1 MYSFKKQVLLL
12 TLLFVLKGCGIFSS
26 SPPTVP
32 LEKRSLNSV
41 MQEGIETFKNGN
53 FDKAI
58 KIFGYIKDTYPFTP
72 EALIAQ
78 LRLADVYYY
87 KHDYQ
92 NALLSYQQFIKLHPK
107 HKQAPYALYQ
117 AGMCYFHQ
125 IPSIDR
131 DQTPTKNALEIF
143 KRLIKEHPTSRYTK
157 RALIKIKICR
167 EKLAAHEFYV
177 GRFYYRTGRYKSALL
192 RFRNL
197 IENYYELP
205 ISRKAQVYLDR
216 CKSKLKKKQ
225 YNPLLSNE

>member
-12 TLLFVLKGCGIFSS
+12 TLLFVLNGCGIFSS
-26 SPPTVP
+26 SPTVP
-32 LEKRSLNSV
+32 LEEKPLKSL

-58 KIFGYIKDTYPFTP
+58 KIFEYIKDTYPFTP

-192 RFRNL
+192 RLRNL

>member
-1 MYSFKKQVLLL
+1 MN
-12 TLLFVLKGCGIFSS
+12 GCGIFSS

-58 KIFGYIKDTYPFTP
+58 EIFQYVKDTYPFSP
-72 EALIAQ
+72 EALVAQ
-78 LRLADVYYY
+78 LKLADAFYY
-87 KHDYQ
+87 KHDYE

-131 DQTPTKNALEIF
+131 DQTPTKNALEMF
-143 KRLIKEHPTSRYTK
+143 KRLIKEHPKSRYTK

-167 EKLAAHEFYV
+167 EK
-177 GRFYYRTGRYKSALL
+177 
-192 RFRNL
+192 
-197 IENYYELP
+197 
-205 ISRKAQVYLDR
+205 
-216 CKSKLKKKQ
+216 
-225 YNPLLSNE
+225 

>member
-1 MYSFKKQVLLL
+1 MLALR
-12 TLLFVLKGCGIFSS
+12 I
-26 SPPTVP
+26 
-32 LEKRSLNSV
+32 
-41 MQEGIETFKNGN
+41 
-53 FDKAI
+53 
-58 KIFGYIKDTYPFTP
+58 DTYPFSP
-72 EALIAQ
+72 EALVAQ
-78 LRLADVYYY
+78 LKLADAFYY
-87 KHDYQ
+87 KHDYE

-131 DQTPTKNALEIF
+131 DQTPTKNALEMF
-143 KRLIKEHPTSRYTK
+143 KRLIKEHPKSRYTK